1 VFKFIR
7 RYQKWLLV
15 VFCAVLMIA
24 FLIQPVMSIFFPDQ
38 SKRTIGTIE
47 GGGKITEQEKRSA
60 ISSLNTLR
68 SLGFYGIGL
77 YPQEES
83 EGDQGLAWLLM
94 VRAGEMAGLGA
105 SDNEA
110 FSALALKQTDIT
122 DVETLDAFAAERGTT
137 RAALLG
143 VVKEYLIAEQYRQ
156 LVLGHA
162 FETREG
168 YSGSPGLMRVRLEN
182 EAVQAAVGDQ
192 QWQLQ
197 FYQQTGRFPTEAD
210 LRNRVD
216 SNVFSETVGHPRV
229 SENALRH
236 AVQENQT
243 RLSGQLVVL
252 DATESTLPPS
262 DEQMQKLFEQ
272 YRADFAGTGETYG
285 FGYRIPAKVRI
296 EALRIPLQ
304 AVMAVAAQ
312 QVTEADV
319 RRYYDQH
326 VALYAGWTPRD
337 QEPAPEEETPEVTPE
352 QAPEGETP
360 EGETAPDDATPETTP
375 EGETDGETEAAPEGE
390 SQAPESTEGTQPGEG
405 EAEAEAEPADE
416 EPELIAEPAPGPGE
430 RVRIDFRLRREIR
443 AALTLQKAREM
454 QLEIAQDIQRILAED
469 SRVLAEDNGFK
480 VVPEGFVPRP
490 LTEIA
495 ERIAQD
501 HGVQLEVVAD
511 DGTWVSLP
519 EMTDSLR
526 FVGGMMQTMPARS
539 FWSADSGFAI
549 QEERIP
555 STELDGRL
563 GLVSSGVID
572 ETGRMI
578 AQLRQ
583 LVGLTRE
590 LMPEGESSVMPKQPQ
605 VGLVLPQPLA
615 DATGSLYIA
624 RVTDAQR
631 DRPAESL
638 AEVREDVERD
648 AKLKA
653 GYDNLLARQD
663 ELLMQA
669 RENTIHDLAVGD
681 VEVVELDGFTR
692 GQPPFV
698 EGIAPGNVGTLVDAA
713 FELAQTLRDAG
724 GVDTAV
730 SADRLV
736 AVPFPYER
744 KLAVFLLDEDL
755 PVSRRTYQ
763 AMIDPAGNAVR
774 DIALSRTMP
783 EDGDPR
789 VELIEPLSLQELIR
803 QTGFEYAEDEGPDA
817 DDGAGDGS
825 ESADE

>member
-1 VFKFIR
+1 MFKFIR
-7 RYQKWLLV
+7 KYQKWMLV
-15 VFCAVLMIA
+15 VFCGVLMVA

-47 GGGKITEQEKRSA
+47 GGGKITEQDKVSA
-60 ISSLNTLR
+60 INSLNTLR
-68 SLGFYGIGL
+68 SLGFYGVGL
-77 YPQEES
+77 YPQEDS

-94 VRAGEMAGLGA
+94 VRGGQMAGLGA

-110 FSALALKQTDIT
+110 FSALSIKQADIT
-122 DVETLDAFAAERGTT
+122 DVDTLDAFAADRKTT

-162 FETREG
+162 FETRDG

-197 FYQQTGRFPTEAD
+197 FFQQTGRFPTEND
-210 LRNRVD
+210 LRTRVD
-216 SNVFSETVGHPRV
+216 SMVFGQTVGHPRV

-243 RLSGQLVVL
+243 RLSGQLVVI

-326 VALYAGWTPRD
+326 VALYADWTPRD
-337 QEPAPEEETPEVTPE
+337 QEPAPEEETPEESPE
-352 QAPEGETP
+352 TSPEGEAT
-360 EGETAPDDATPETTP
+360 PDDAAPETTP
-375 EGETDGETEAAPEGE
+375 EGDAEAAPEGE
-390 SQAPESTEGTQPGEG
+390 TQAPESTDGTQPGEG
-405 EAEAEAEPADE
+405 EGDAEADPADDQPAVE

-495 ERIAQD
+495 QRIAQD
-501 HGVQLEVVAD
+501 HGVELEVVAD

-519 EMTDSLR
+519 EMTESLR
-526 FVGGMMQTMPARS
+526 FVGGMMQTMPTRS

-549 QEERIP
+549 QEERLP
-555 STELDGRL
+555 STELEGRL

-578 AQLRQ
+578 AQTRQ

-590 LMPEGESSVMPKQPQ
+590 LLPDGQAASMPRHPQ
-605 VGLVLPQPLA
+605 VGLALPQPLA
-615 DATGSLYIA
+615 DASGSVYIA
-624 RVTDAQR
+624 RVTGAQK
-631 DRPAESL
+631 DRPADSL

-648 AKLKA
+648 AKLKQ
-653 GYDNLLARQD
+653 GYDNLLAREE
-663 ELLMQA
+663 ELLAQA
-669 RENTIHDLAVGD
+669 REYTIHDLARDEVQ
-681 VEVVELDGFTR
+681 VVELNGFTR
-692 GQPPFV
+692 GQPPAV
-698 EGIAPGNVGTLVDAA
+698 DGINPANMGPLVDAA
-713 FELAQTLRDAG
+713 FELAQTLRAAG
-724 GVDTAV
+724 GVDAAV
-730 SADRLV
+730 SSDRLI

-744 KLAVFLLDEDL
+744 KLAVFLLDEDQ

-763 AMIDPAGNAVR
+763 AMIDPAGGNAVR
-774 DIALSRTMP
+774 DISLERTMP
-783 EDGDPR
+783 EGGNPR
-789 VELIEPLSLQELIR
+789 VELIEPLSLQALIR

-817 DDGAGDGS
+817 DDGASDGGES
-825 ESADE
+825 EDE